1 VDETKMALNRPFRRG
16 LWLAA
21 ASAVILTLVGRI
33 DFLAAYG
40 QVRRL
45 LGEAERADFF
55 LAMAVMMIPGAFLA
69 ALPGRLR
76 RKGIRRVSTWRG
88 CLACFLGGLAMTL
101 AASLAGGGDG
111 MAWTGLL
118 QGNISAYV
126 FVAAAWLVGLMTARL
141 RMRRE
146 ERGE

>member
-1 VDETKMALNRPFRRG
+1 MDETKTVLNRPFRRG

-21 ASAVILTLVGRI
+21 ASAVIFILAGRI

-45 LGEAERADFF
+45 LGETARADFF

-76 RKGIRRVSTWRG
+76 RKSVRRVSTWRG
-88 CLACFLGGLAMTL
+88 CLACFLGGLVMTL
-101 AASLAGGGDG
+101 AAALAGGGDG
-111 MAWTGLL
+111 MALTGLL

-126 FVAAAWLVGLMTARL
+126 FVLVAWLAGLTAARL
-141 RMRRE
+141 RMRKDG
-146 ERGE
+146 RGE

>member
-1 VDETKMALNRPFRRG
+1 
-16 LWLAA
+16 
-21 ASAVILTLVGRI
+21 
-33 DFLAAYG
+33 
-40 QVRRL
+40 
-45 LGEAERADFF
+45 
-55 LAMAVMMIPGAFLA
+55 
-69 ALPGRLR
+69 
-76 RKGIRRVSTWRG
+76 
-88 CLACFLGGLAMTL
+88 MTL